1 MENGQAVIEVK
12 DDQQYKG
19 AINSLVSSA
28 DSLEITND
36 FAQDEAARLGKD
48 LKKWVEDAEAYFEPE
63 ISAAFKLHRSL
74 TAKRN
79 SVVQPV
85 KDAIVRL
92 GQRLGIYQGE
102 ARRKQAEAEEKE
114 RARAAE
120 AEKKEQE
127 KLLNKAAEA
136 DLKGNTEKAED
147 LLNKAEEVYVAP
159 RPVAPAYKP
168 QGTVLNF
175 SVDVV
180 VKDMQLIPLEFLVV
194 DEAKLK
200 RRFKESKYSL
210 AVPGVTFIKTPIS
223 SFRG

>member
-1 MENGQAVIEVK
+1 MENSQAVIEVK
-12 DDQQYKG
+12 DDQQYKS
-19 AINSLVSSA
+19 AINTLVASA

-36 FAQDEAARLGKD
+36 LTQDNAASLGKD
-48 LKKWVEDAEAYFEPE
+48 LKKWVEDVEAYFEPE

-79 SVVQPV
+79 AVVQPV
-85 KDAIVRL
+85 KEAIIRL
-92 GQRLGIYQGE
+92 GQRLGIYQE
-102 ARRKQAEAEEKE
+102 AERREQAEAEEKE

-136 DLKGNTEKAED
+136 DSKGNAEKAED

-159 RPVAPAYKP
+159 KPVAPAYKS

-175 SVDVV
+175 NVEFV
-180 VKDMQLIPLEFLVV
+180 VKDLNLIPREFLIV

-200 RRFKESKYSL
+200 RRYKESKYSL
-210 AVPGVTFIKTPIS
+210 VVPGV
-223 SFRG
+223 SFFKKPVSVFRA